1 MLGWKLIHVN
11 KRGIRY
17 SNMCKVNSYSGDLIL
32 LSIFAKP
39 QFCFSKMQ
47 NLAVSVKCRT
57 WLQTCENK
65 HEDTPD
71 ITSVCLWDCN
81 IHLGRTAT
89 RNNWAGNQHLDQ
101 HHISKGI
108 NFCETKEVIRFCS
121 IHGYDFIP
129 VRRDLQIDSDPTAY
143 CPSPGAAVCLPSSIL
158 SPQELGYLWPLLLT
172 WFNFN
177 PSMDK

>member
-1 MLGWKLIHVN
+1 MLGLKLNHAS
-11 KRGIRY
+11 KRGPRY
-17 SNMCKVNSYSGDLIL
+17 SNRCKMNLYSGDLIL

-81 IHLGRTAT
+81 IHLGCTAA
-89 RNNWAGNQHLDQ
+89 RNNWARNQHLEK
-101 HHISKGI
+101 HHISIGI
-108 NFCETKEVIRFCS
+108 NFHAAKTVIGFCYIQGYPDS
-121 IHGYDFIP
+121 WGEHGAHLGP
-129 VRRDLQIDSDPTAY
+129 VG
-143 CPSPGAAVCLPSSIL
+143 PSWAPCWPHEPCYQGMIL
-158 SPQELGYLWPLLLT
+158 YQ
-172 WFNFN
+172 
-177 PSMDK
+177 